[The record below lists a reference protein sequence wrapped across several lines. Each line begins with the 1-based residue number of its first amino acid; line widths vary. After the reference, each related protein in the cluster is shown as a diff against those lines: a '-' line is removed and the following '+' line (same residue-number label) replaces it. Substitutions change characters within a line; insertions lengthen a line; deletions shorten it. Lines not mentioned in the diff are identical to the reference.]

1 MDYLMD
7 DWGDSVQRQLCA
19 KATAWKSNCMQRW
32 LHSNVIVY
40 KGDSSQGGLHAK
52 VSACKDNSVQ
62 RWLHAKMTPCKDDS
76 DDCVKTIHKFKM
88 QIIESLFIHSSSYV
102 FAQNCLCTES
112 SSYRIKD
119 ASICHLLSFI
129 CIKNSLMQRSYSC
142 IVCVNS
148 KSILGLQGPAT
159 TSFYF
164 CHFVQRQLCK
174 DERNK
179 KKYREISTSQVM
191 NIIHEVVS
199 LRHLALYICI
209 KFDPSQKWSSCIN

>member
-1 MDYLMD
+1 
-7 DWGDSVQRQLCA
+7 
-19 KATAWKSNCMQRW
+19 
-32 LHSNVIVY
+32 
-40 KGDSSQGGLHAK
+40 
-52 VSACKDNSVQ
+52 
-62 RWLHAKMTPCKDDS
+62 
-76 DDCVKTIHKFKM
+76 M

-119 ASICHLLSFI
+119 ASIFHVLSSI

-148 KSILGLQGPAT
+148 KSILGPKGPAT
-159 TSFYF
+159 SSFYF

-191 NIIHEVVS
+191 YIIDEVAS
-199 LRHLALYICI
+199 LCHLNLILRRDGPHALT
-209 KFDPSQKWSSCIN
+209 K

>member
-1 MDYLMD
+1 MIEATRCK
-7 DWGDSVQRQLCA
+7 GNSVQRQLHE
-19 KATAWKSNCMQRW
+19 KATACKGDCIQMW
-32 LHSNVIVY
+32 LCTKVTPV
-40 KGDSSQGGLHAK
+40 KGDSMQRYLRAK
-52 VSACKDNSVQ
+52 TTLCKDDSTQ

-148 KSILGLQGPAT
+148 KSILGPKGPAT
-159 TSFYF
+159 SSFYF

-174 DERNK
+174 DETN
-179 KKYREISTSQVM
+179 
-191 NIIHEVVS
+191 
-199 LRHLALYICI
+199 
-209 KFDPSQKWSSCIN
+209 

>member
-1 MDYLMD
+1 MINGWLRRLGAKATLCKGNCMKKQLHAKVTAFKCDCVQRWLQSR
-7 DWGDSVQRQLCA
+7 GTPCKGICVQRQLCA
-19 KATAWKSNCMQRW
+19 KMTPR
-32 LHSNVIVY
+32 
-40 KGDSSQGGLHAK
+40 
-52 VSACKDNSVQ
+52 KDDSVQ
-62 RWLHAKMTPCKDDS
+62 RWLWK

-148 KSILGLQGPAT
+148 KSILGPKGPAT
-159 TSFYF
+159 SSFYF

-174 DERNK
+174 DETN
-179 KKYREISTSQVM
+179 
-191 NIIHEVVS
+191 
-199 LRHLALYICI
+199 
-209 KFDPSQKWSSCIN
+209 